1 MPKIIEKGRKA
12 IIKNEMLR
20 FLSIDGRASIES
32 ISKHLKMPKA
42 TTYSIFNEVVKEYGL
57 HFVPEID
64 LEEVWKHE
72 FIRISKHKSTKR
84 EMREEALAKIPE
96 LGVEEY
102 ITFVKFNKEVPS
114 DEEITRALSTFTVP
128 QFVAKLHGEEDLVI
142 YEVGK
147 SFYALNKF
155 LISFSKSLKDYD
167 MLMNTSRI
175 VTTFGFF
182 PIRNEL
188 IEELMLSDSAKAL
201 LEGLNID
208 GRGEIK
214 EIAKRFYQKPEL
226 LLYAMERLKGS
237 GLLKRIT
244 YFEAQPKSNINGII
258 KIAITNE
265 SNFLDSR
272 NKWFAELIKMKPNE
286 HIRYVYICDILNP
299 SGILVFVNLSS
310 NEEIDNLLNT
320 MRKILKG
327 VEINYITITK
337 TLLGNLGIR
346 NFDMHYSDQYKY
358 LERESRVPKMQK
370 KEEKIIA

>member
-84 EMREEALAKIPE
+84 EIREEALAKIPE
-96 LGVEEY
+96 LGAEEY

>member
-1 MPKIIEKGRKA
+1 MPKIIEKERKA

-20 FLSIDGRASIES
+20 FLSIYGRASIDS

-64 LEEVWKHE
+64 LEDVWKHE

-102 ITFVKFNKEVPS
+102 ITFIKFNKEVPS
-114 DEEITRALSTFTVP
+114 DGEITRALSTFTVP

-370 KEEKIIA
+370 KEEIIA

>member
-1 MPKIIEKGRKA
+1 MPKIIEKEKKA

-20 FLSIDGRASIES
+20 FLSIDGRASIDS

-64 LEEVWKHE
+64 LEDIWKHE

-102 ITFVKFNKEVPS
+102 ITFIKFNKDVPN
-114 DEEITRALSTFTVP
+114 DEEILRALSNFTVP

-142 YEVGK
+142 YEVAK
-147 SFYALNKF
+147 SFYNLNKF
-155 LISFSKSLKDYD
+155 LINFSKNLKDYN
-167 MLMNTSRI
+167 MLVNTSRI
-175 VTTFGFF
+175 VTTFGFL

-188 IEELMLSDSAKAL
+188 IDELMLSGSAKAL

-226 LLYAMERLKGS
+226 LLYTMERLKES

-265 SNFLDSR
+265 SDFLDSR
-272 NKWFAELIKMKPNE
+272 NKWFAELIKIRPEE
-286 HIRYVYICDILNP
+286 HLKYVYICDILNP

-310 NEEIDNLLNT
+310 NEEIDNLLNN
-320 MRKILKG
+320 MRKVIKG
-327 VEINYITITK
+327 AEISYITMTK

-346 NFDMHYSDQYKY
+346 NFDMRYSNQYKH
-358 LERESRVPKMQK
+358 LELEGLVPKVQR
-370 KEEKIIA
+370 KEEKIRA

>member
-1 MPKIIEKGRKA
+1 MPKIIEKERKT

-84 EMREEALAKIPE
+84 EIREEALAKIPE
-96 LGVEEY
+96 LGAEEY
-102 ITFVKFNKEVPS
+102 MTFVKFNKEVPS